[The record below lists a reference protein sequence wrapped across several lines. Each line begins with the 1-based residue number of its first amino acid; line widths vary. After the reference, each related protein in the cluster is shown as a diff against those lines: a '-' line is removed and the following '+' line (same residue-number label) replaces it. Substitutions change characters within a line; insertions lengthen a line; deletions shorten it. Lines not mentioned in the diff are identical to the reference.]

1 MLPGAHLTDK
11 QQTIWGMLLKDHSK
25 AEIGRRLGV
34 TRQAIHEAESIVLGK
49 VEQALSQAAESGMI
63 EARYIDPRKGI
74 LLGLNPSTGRR
85 VIITFSTRNGVQTWH
100 YEEPNCATCNWTE
113 RCRGRLLDEAEE
125 RDVQLSPEE
134 KRLPPSRLAHI
145 IFSKVIPGLTP

>member
-1 MLPGAHLTDK
+1 MLPQAYMTDK
-11 QQTIWGMLLKDHSK
+11 QLTVWTLLLKDLSK
-25 AEIGRRLGV
+25 AEVGRRLGV
-34 TRQAIHEAESIVLGK
+34 TRQAIYEAENVIMSK
-49 VEQALSQAAESGMI
+49 VEQALTHTAEAGMI
-63 EARYIDPRKGI
+63 ETRYLDPRKGI

-100 YEEPNCATCNWTE
+100 YEEPECDSCKWVE

-125 RDVQLSPEE
+125 RDVRLSAKE
-134 KRLPPSRLAHI
+134 RGLPPSRLAHL

>member
-1 MLPGAHLTDK
+1 MLPSAYLTDK
-11 QQTIWGMLLKDHSK
+11 QLAVWSMLLKDLSK

-49 VEQALSQAAESGMI
+49 VEQALTHAAESGMI
-63 EARYIDPRKGI
+63 ETRYIDPRKGI